1 MNRAE
6 TIEVRISC
14 LVVLA
19 LIGVLA
25 AGNAVAETPAE
36 KLRSVFAELCGEPIE
51 RLEKYAEAV
60 GLKVLEFDELEP
72 RPDFF
77 RHDIRLQSDEK
88 NEIRLVRFEQ
98 AGQLRYFSAEYYS
111 RSSGSDGDLEP
122 VMLAVAGS
130 ACTIV
135 NGRSIIRDATDGEG
149 ADSTRLDI
157 LADDLETIIAS
168 ETLEAPWPNGTDS
181 GGVRVAHVD
190 SGIAYDLPFFKDRI
204 ARNAS
209 GNAIGFDFWDLD
221 PLPYDAETSRSPFL
235 PIRHGS
241 MVASV
246 LLREAPD
253 ASLIAY
259 RYPRPDMTRMGELIE
274 HAVNAGARIIM
285 LPLGG
290 NDASEWGAFAK
301 AMREHPD
308 LLAIA
313 SAGNNGRDVDR
324 VPVWPAAL
332 DLENMLIVTSA
343 TPDGALAEGSNW
355 GRTNVDL
362 MIPAEFV
369 PVLDF
374 QGNRRLAS
382 GSSYAVPRVAALA
395 AKLLDA
401 NPGLGAAEL
410 KQAIIARAAH
420 NAASRQTTVY
430 GLLLDTTVE

>member
-6 TIEVRISC
+6 TIQVPISC

-19 LIGVLA
+19 VIGVFA

-36 KLRSVFAELCGEPIE
+36 KLRSVFANLCGEPIE
-51 RLEKYAEAV
+51 RLKKSAEAV

-98 AGQLRYFSAEYYS
+98 AGQIRHFSAEYYS
-111 RSSGSDGDLEP
+111 RSSVSDGDLEP
-122 VMLAVAGS
+122 VMLAAAGS
-130 ACTIV
+130 DCTIV
-135 NGRSIIRDATDGEG
+135 TGRLIIRDPAAGEQ
-149 ADSTRLDI
+149 AHRTRLDI
-157 LADDLETIIAS
+157 LANDLETIIAS
-168 ETLEAPWPNGTDS
+168 ETLETTWPKGTDS

-204 ARNAS
+204 ARDS
-209 GNAIGFDFWDLD
+209 TGKAIGFDFWDLD
-221 PLPYDAETSRSPFL
+221 PFPYDADTSRSPFL

-241 MVASV
+241 MVASI
-246 LLREAPD
+246 LLREASG
-253 ASLIAY
+253 ASLIPY
-259 RYPRPDMTRMGELIE
+259 RYPRPDMARMGELID
-274 HAVNAGARIIM
+274 HAAAAGARIIM

-290 NDASEWGAFAK
+290 NDASEWEAFAQG
-301 AMREHPD
+301 MREHPNM
-308 LLAIA
+308 LAIA
-313 SAGNNGRDVDR
+313 SAGNNGRDIDAD
-324 VPVWPAAL
+324 PVWPAAL
-332 DLENMLIVTSA
+332 NIENMLIVTSA
-343 TPDGALAEGSNW
+343 TTDGVLAEGANW

-362 MIPAEFV
+362 MIGAEFV

-395 AKLLDA
+395 ANLLDA
-401 NPGLGAAEL
+401 NPGMPVAGL
-410 KQAIIARAAH
+410 KQAILERATH
-420 NAASRQTTVY
+420 NAASREVTVH
-430 GLLLDTTVE
+430 GLLRDAAAQ